1 MVQREDINLTY
12 LCRAIN
18 KLLLTFA
25 TIMENIAKQTGW
37 NIAIMAGGPRPNNEG
52 KISTLVWV
60 KFMHCRYI

>member
-18 KLLLTFA
+18 KPPLTF
-25 TIMENIAKQTGW
+25 TKIMENIAKQTGW
-37 NIAIMAGGPRPNNEG
+37 NVTIMAGGPHPNNKG